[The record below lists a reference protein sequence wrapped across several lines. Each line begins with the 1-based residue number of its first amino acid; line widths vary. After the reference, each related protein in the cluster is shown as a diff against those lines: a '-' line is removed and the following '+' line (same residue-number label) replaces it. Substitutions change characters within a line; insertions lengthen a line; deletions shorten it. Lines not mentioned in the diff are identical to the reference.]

1 MSTGV
6 DNDFLGTTMMATH
19 LDELKTKIVKILL
32 VSKLMSTIINDND
45 ALSMQRWQQCLTT
58 TTMMMTWEWR
68 DYNTMVCKFK
78 GIEDSTLAYMCST
91 GIGIAALCLSLFST
105 GMNKA
110 ALACFSSCLH
120 DKSCILFLLCRTIL
134 SFNVHQNHKNSFIK
148 HFFSLLRIISHIC
161 TLSFD

>member
-19 LDELKTKIVKILL
+19 LDELKTKIAKISL
-32 VSKLMSTIINDND
+32 VSKLMSTVINDND
-45 ALSMQRWQQCLTT
+45 ALSMQHWQQCLTT
-58 TTMMMTWEWR
+58 TTMMMTWQWR

-110 ALACFSSCLH
+110 ALACFSSCLY
-120 DKSCILFLLCRTIL
+120 DKSCILFFLGRTTF
-134 SFNVHQNHKNSFIK
+134 SFNIHQNHKNFFNK
-148 HFFSLLRIISHIC
+148 LFFSFLRNISHIC
-161 TLSFD
+161 TLIFD